1 MRRFVAVMAGL
12 AMFAFLPATSVSADA
27 PHSDVADALVRVAHF
42 SPDTAGVDVWV
53 DGQRLLQNVGYDTVS
68 DYVPLPAGDH
78 QFALRPFGA
87 SETSKAILSAKAALV
102 ASTAYTVAGV
112 GLNKDLR
119 GQIFTDN
126 LGAPP
131 AGSAK
136 VRIIDA
142 AVGIDPVDV
151 ALSGDGATFDNISF
165 PGASVYK
172 SVAPATYAV
181 TVKATGG
188 GKTVLDVPS
197 VIVGPG
203 IIYSFALIGGAGK
216 PLQLVPVV
224 DARGPTATPVGAAKT
239 GGGGTA
245 RVRVNVPYQ
254 RSHQHGGR
262 RPSH

>member
-1 MRRFVAVMAGL
+1 MRRFVAAMAGL
-12 AMFAFLPATSVSADA
+12 AVFAFLPATPVSADA
-27 PHSDVADALVRVAHF
+27 PHSDAANALVRVAHF

-53 DGQRLLQNVGYDTVS
+53 DGQRVLQNVGYDTVS
-68 DYVPLPAGDH
+68 DYVPLPAGEH

-87 SETSKAILSAKAALV
+87 SETSTAILSAKAALA

-131 AGSAK
+131 AGDAK

-142 AVGIDPVDV
+142 AVGIAPINV
-151 ALSGDGATFDNISF
+151 ALTGGVTFDGISF

-172 SVAPATYAV
+172 PVAPNTYAV
-181 TVKATGG
+181 TVRTTGG
-188 GKTVLDVPS
+188 QTVLDVPS

-203 IIYSFALIGGAGK
+203 IVYSFALIGGAGK

-224 DARGPTATPVGAAKT
+224 DARGPAVTPVGAAKT

-245 RVRVNVPYQ
+245 RVRINVPYQ
-254 RSHQHGGR
+254 PSHQHGGR
-262 RPSH
+262 RPAH